1 MADVVQLPG
10 VTEQVKMVAK
20 LRWLILKNGLRN
32 KNKRWDLIAMVWVS
46 FFSAA
51 IVLGLCLAFYEG
63 GYQFVAK
70 NRAGWTALL
79 YWAIFL
85 WWQVFPIFVAGFGA
99 NFEFTNLLRFPL
111 SRRAFYLLGL
121 GYGLSDFGAIS
132 SICWIFSIIAGAAR
146 ARMSVVPAMMLVS
159 LLFVLLNLTMERL
172 VGSWLEKL
180 LAKRRSRELFL
191 GVFVLSMVS
200 LNFLSPAL
208 QRWGNFGTRPKILG
222 VIPYLSWLPGSL
234 AGNAVGAAARAD
246 AHGYLL
252 GLAGLA
258 AWAGLLSMLLWRRFA
273 AQYSGEEISE
283 SPAPAIARKREKRTI
298 VTEEWPGILSPQVA
312 AIVAKEFRYMKRNGF
327 AFLTLILP
335 PIMVFFFTLQF
346 GPGSVLKQHSVKPG
360 LFFPGIMAYLL
371 LILLS
376 PAYNSFAFEGKG
388 IQTYFMAPIGFRDVL
403 FGKNL
408 FLAALVGFELALS
421 LALLTFRIGWP
432 GAPLF
437 LATLAAGAFAV
448 TGQLAIANWS
458 SLSFPKKMEIGK
470 MKGQRNSGIA
480 VWTAFGVQIVLGG
493 ICALVLLAGQ
503 WTGNPWLPTLA
514 FAGLTAAAVGGYVAS
529 LRAMNGLAEQKK
541 DLLIETL
548 CR

>member
-403 FGKNL
+403 LRKEPLPGGASGIRTGSLLGTADLSYWLARCAAFFGDPRGGCVCSDRTVGHCQL
-408 FLAALVGFELALS
+408 VLAELSEENGNRKDERTTEFRDCGVDGFWGADRVGRHLCSGLARRSMDGKSVAADACVCGVDGGRSRWLRGIAQS
-421 LALLTFRIGWP
+421 DERIG
-432 GAPLF
+432 
-437 LATLAAGAFAV
+437 
-448 TGQLAIANWS
+448 
-458 SLSFPKKMEIGK
+458 
-470 MKGQRNSGIA
+470 
-480 VWTAFGVQIVLGG
+480 
-493 ICALVLLAGQ
+493 
-503 WTGNPWLPTLA
+503 
-514 FAGLTAAAVGGYVAS
+514 
-529 LRAMNGLAEQKK
+529 
-541 DLLIETL
+541 
-548 CR
+548 

>member
-503 WTGNPWLPTLA
+503 WTGNPWLPTIA